1 MQPRHASYLTIIT
14 PHIPIEKQ
22 HYHVYK
28 AQCLSTS

>member
-1 MQPRHASYLTIIT
+1 LTIIA

-22 HYHVYK
+22 HDHAYK